1 MGRAYCLPF
10 FVGCAAGVL
19 IALQATLTSAATE
32 SLTDNNPSASK
43 TTASPAP
50 DNGDQVN
57 VKAYGAVG
65 DGVTNDTAAFNKALA
80 ACAVNGG
87 TCFVPE
93 GTYLISP
100 SGISSAPRRPSVLS
114 GVHLIGAGQAA
125 ILKVAGMPTDA
136 LLPCDGDNWSVEN
149 LTFDMGD
156 YTSRGSAAI
165 SCKGDNWRVANCAI
179 IKSGKWAITAFG
191 GKNWAIEK
199 NFIKRTVPGAR
210 PPIGSILVTKRGEVW
225 SSHGRVIENVCE
237 GAGITFAGDNGII
250 ARNRISRSGYG
261 SGIFVQGSPSTHS
274 PTITGNI
281 CSEGSSGYDDSQ
293 SGKWWSV
300 NGFEVWAPDSVIS
313 NNIAHDNDGG
323 GFAVGGPNSIVVGN
337 KAYKN
342 GRVHRGYA
350 GFNARIN
357 LAKGTSASHS
367 IFIGNS
373 SYDQDFGYKEQGNGL
388 SDIKQ
393 IGNDFNHNRM
403 GPGKSL
409 SAGGQMPI
417 SPEMKS
423 KLRALAENSD
433 VPDNARRA
441 VHAYL
446 AR

>member
-1 MGRAYCLPF
+1 M
-10 FVGCAAGVL
+10 
-19 IALQATLTSAATE
+19 
-32 SLTDNNPSASK
+32 
-43 TTASPAP
+43 
-50 DNGDQVN
+50 
-57 VKAYGAVG
+57 
-65 DGVTNDTAAFNKALA
+65 
-80 ACAVNGG
+80 
-87 TCFVPE
+87 
-93 GTYLISP
+93 
-100 SGISSAPRRPSVLS
+100 
-114 GVHLIGAGQAA
+114 
-125 ILKVAGMPTDA
+125 
-136 LLPCDGDNWSVEN
+136 
-149 LTFDMGD
+149 
-156 YTSRGSAAI
+156 
-165 SCKGDNWRVANCAI
+165 
-179 IKSGKWAITAFG
+179 
-191 GKNWAIEK
+191 
-199 NFIKRTVPGAR
+199 
-210 PPIGSILVTKRGEVW
+210 
-225 SSHGRVIENVCE
+225 
-237 GAGITFAGDNGII
+237 
-250 ARNRISRSGYG
+250 
-261 SGIFVQGSPSTHS
+261 
-274 PTITGNI
+274 
-281 CSEGSSGYDDSQ
+281 
-293 SGKWWSV
+293 
-300 NGFEVWAPDSVIS
+300 WAPNSVIC